1 MFTFKEIPKPLR
13 NWKRRNVFLR
23 WLTPS
28 GTGESC
34 NTMKIQTLPW
44 LKFSSLNVISLE
56 EQLLLLKYSGS
67 FDVIIYICNAHRSSF
82 GEWKQWVFNFVEEK
96 KAISKEKSRWWLM
109 TASNCQKTCN
119 SCWRTLWSRSL
130 VGAFV
135 LYHEAPER
143 EHWVQS
149 NPEERTHLTLTLH
162 WCLISGL

>member
-1 MFTFKEIPKPLR
+1 MIDTFR
-13 NWKRRNVFLR
+13 NPWVLQHYENPNAALI
-23 WLTPS
+23 
-28 GTGESC
+28 
-34 NTMKIQTLPW
+34 KIQLIIRHQ
-44 LKFSSLNVISLE
+44 LGRAAK
-56 EQLLLLKYSGS
+56 QLLLLKYSGS

-149 NPEERTHLTLTLH
+149 SPEERTLLTLTLH